1 MSMRTPRGNEVP
13 GQESMCWQERLLTAQ
28 QERMVKRLPTG
39 YELVGVLGRTPI
51 VRGPDGH
58 ISRMRTSGRLVR
70 TQRVQAVQSYL
81 LVQG

>member
-1 MSMRTPRGNEVP
+1 MSTPIAKRAP
-13 GQESMCWQERLLTAQ
+13 STRLLTEQ
-28 QERMVKRLPTG
+28 QARTVNRLPTG

-70 TQRVQAVQSYL
+70 TEGIQAVQSYL